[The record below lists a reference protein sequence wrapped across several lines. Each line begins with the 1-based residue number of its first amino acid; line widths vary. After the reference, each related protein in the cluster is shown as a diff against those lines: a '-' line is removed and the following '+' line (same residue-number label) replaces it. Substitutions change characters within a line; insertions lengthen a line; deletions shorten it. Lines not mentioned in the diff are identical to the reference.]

1 MREGTE
7 KLLKNMR
14 HASFVPPHL
23 NSPIS
28 PRQGLDFMR
37 AAGVGISEGNLKD
50 YLEEVLLQYACH
62 MGGVIT
68 ETSVVQKISGH
79 SSNYV
84 VVVSQRL

>member
-1 MREGTE
+1 
-7 KLLKNMR
+7 
-14 HASFVPPHL
+14 
-23 NSPIS
+23 
-28 PRQGLDFMR
+28 MR

-68 ETSVVQKISGH
+68 ETSVVQKIRGH

-84 VVVSQRL
+84 VVVSQSLKVPFWFLLLLLLFFF